1 MKDEQIGFDKL
12 IKNFRKSNNLTQ
24 IDLAKKLKRNQ
35 TTISNYEKGIHFPN
49 VPEEIKGIADL
60 LNHPVSYIIDSIKF
74 SRTGILSKNDPLE
87 INLDSIS
94 DGDFD
99 KKYKFVFEG
108 KQLTNEE
115 LEKILKLIKFERF
128 AMTNR

>member
-49 VPEEIKGIADL
+49 VPEEIKEIADL

-74 SRTGILSKNDPLE
+74 SRTGILSENDPLE